1 MEVLQWK
8 RSDEGELALA
18 MATAE
23 LLGAAGAR
31 RLRARMKEEQR
42 KCKRERG
49 MGRAGAGG
57 VKAALWL
64 VTAARGRTPA
74 TRGQFPCHAAATV

>member
-1 MEVLQWK
+1 MRWW
-8 RSDEGELALA
+8 RSDEGGLVLA

-42 KCKRERG
+42 KCKRERVRG
-49 MGRAGAGG
+49 WAGASG
-57 VKAALWL
+57 VKAMLWRI
-64 VTAARGRTPA
+64 TATLGRTP
-74 TRGQFPCHAAATV
+74 TMRGQFSRHAAATV